1 MQDIKTTSHKWL
13 SDGVYVLEVHPFP
26 QLTASETG
34 PERVAGKLPQAG
46 EPPVAKF
53 PELQRATLSNGLKVV
68 LAERKSVPLV
78 NFNLMVDAGY
88 AADQFAIPGTASL
101 AMSMLDEGTEER
113 SALQISEELSM
124 LGANLNAGSNLDISN
139 VSLSALKSNL
149 DAALDI
155 YADVILNPVF
165 PENELERLKKESI
178 STIKQEK
185 AAPVPMALRV
195 LPQFIY
201 GKDHAYGNPFTG
213 SGTEE
218 SVNNMR
224 REDLRKFHKTWFKPN
239 NATLVVVGDVT
250 LNQVVDQLEKRFK
263 NWKSG
268 DVPAKNIGTV
278 AHKTEPVIYIMD
290 RPGALQSLILAGQ
303 AAPPKAN
310 PEEIAIECM
319 NNVLGGQFV
328 SRVNMNLRE
337 DKHWSYAAYTFL
349 IDARGQ
355 RPFMIYASV
364 QTDKTKESVAELQKE
379 LTDILNTRP
388 PSEEELSRVTENMIL
403 ELPGSWETNNEVG
416 GAVAEIVRFG
426 YPDEYFQTY
435 ADAIKGVTLQDVS
448 AAAKT
453 VVRPDK
459 LIWVVVGDR
468 SKIETGLQEL
478 GIGRIYPIDIDGNLM
493 PDKAEI
499 VQ

>member
-1 MQDIKTTSHKWL
+1 
-13 SDGVYVLEVHPFP
+13 
-26 QLTASETG
+26 
-34 PERVAGKLPQAG
+34 
-46 EPPVAKF
+46 
-53 PELQRATLSNGLKVV
+53 
-68 LAERKSVPLV
+68 
-78 NFNLMVDAGY
+78 
-88 AADQFAIPGTASL
+88 
-101 AMSMLDEGTEER
+101 
-113 SALQISEELSM
+113 
-124 LGANLNAGSNLDISN
+124 
-139 VSLSALKSNL
+139 
-149 DAALDI
+149 
-155 YADVILNPVF
+155 
-165 PENELERLKKESI
+165 
-178 STIKQEK
+178 
-185 AAPVPMALRV
+185 
-195 LPQFIY
+195 
-201 GKDHAYGNPFTG
+201 
-213 SGTEE
+213 
-218 SVNNMR
+218 
-224 REDLRKFHKTWFKPN
+224 
-239 NATLVVVGDVT
+239 
-250 LNQVVDQLEKRFK
+250 
-263 NWKSG
+263 
-268 DVPAKNIGTV
+268 VPAKNIGTV

-379 LTDILNTRP
+379 LTDILISRP